1 MLEELRKLEFYD
13 LKETRALIV
22 DDAPLM
28 RQTLRAML
36 TELGLSV
43 AGEAADGDEALRLLQ
58 EHQPDLITMDL
69 VLPKYDGM
77 QTLRRV
83 REHDPYVKVVVVTA
97 VDRRESI
104 MEAFQLGAVDYVV
117 KPFER
122 ERLEETIQRVVQ
134 A

>member
-1 MLEELRKLEFYD
+1 LQVA
-13 LKETRALIV
+13 RALIV
-22 DDAPLM
+22 DDAPLI

-43 AGEAADGDEALRLLQ
+43 VGEAVDGEEALRLLQ

-69 VLPKYDGM
+69 VLPKCDGM
-77 QTLRRV
+77 QTLRRI
-83 REHDPYVKVVVVTA
+83 REHNPLVKVVIITA